1 MDLVST
7 YAVYSEHKITE
18 NRNRSIH
25 LLPYPL
31 HHVLWYIPSLF
42 WALPILFLSGCCPH
56 VLPEME
62 YSFID
67 NPLKQI
73 HFSSP
78 SEGSTLDIFTF
89 ENDRLKRLDSYKRI
103 ERFEGDTV
111 YAESTGGNKIIFC
124 CLATC
129 KDIYDWAQINSYS
142 AMAQIRFDLE
152 DERRAALT
160 RTGECRIRAGET
172 GGQTILRP
180 LVGAVCIE
188 RISCDFSG
196 TPYAGSNM
204 TDVCAYLTNINGT
217 YGANENEVIHPQR
230 IINHGMLKTSDLD
243 AFIEK
248 DLIFSPVTDVLTSH
262 VLHPEICFLCY
273 PNNADG
279 SSIGNPCTRLV
290 IEGKIDGH
298 TYYWP
303 IDINQSSDNEICGIE
318 RNCRYSFDILIR
330 KKGTSDPDIPIQI
343 NECEIKFKL
352 KPWEEKKE
360 YGIRF

>member
-1 MDLVST
+1 M
-7 YAVYSEHKITE
+7 
-18 NRNRSIH
+18 
-25 LLPYPL
+25 
-31 HHVLWYIPSLF
+31 
-42 WALPILFLSGCCPH
+42 ALSILFLSGCCPD
-56 VLPEME
+56 VLPEMD
-62 YSFID
+62 SHHFV

-73 HFSSP
+73 PLSLP
-78 SEGSTLDIFTF
+78 SEGSTLDILTF
-89 ENDRLKRLDSYKRI
+89 ENDRLKRLDSYKRT
-103 ERFEGDTV
+103 ERFEGDTAYV
-111 YAESTGGNKIIFC
+111 ESTSGNKIIFC
-124 CLATC
+124 CLAAG

-142 AMAQIRFDLE
+142 ALNKIRFDLE
-152 DERRAALT
+152 DERRGSLT
-160 RTGECRIRAGET
+160 KTGEVRLTAGKKDVQIE
-172 GGQTILRP
+172 LKP

-196 TPYAGSNM
+196 TPYAGSRM
-204 TDVCAYLTNINGT
+204 TDVCAYLTNVNGT
-217 YGANENEVIHPQR
+217 FGINADEVNYPER
-230 IINHGMLKTSDLD
+230 IINHGMLKPGDMD
-243 AFIEK
+243 ALLEK
-248 DLIFSPVTDVLTSH
+248 DMIYSPVTDILTSK
-262 VLHPEICFLCY
+262 VIYPEICFLCY

-303 IDINQSSDNEICGIE
+303 IDINQSQENETRGIE

-352 KPWEEKKE
+352 KPWEEKKD